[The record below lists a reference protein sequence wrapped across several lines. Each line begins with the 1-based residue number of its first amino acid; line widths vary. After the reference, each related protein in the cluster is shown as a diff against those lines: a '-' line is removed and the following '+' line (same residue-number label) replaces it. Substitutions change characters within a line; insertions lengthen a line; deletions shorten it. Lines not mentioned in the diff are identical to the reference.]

1 MTDGR
6 ARLFVALELPD
17 AIRVALEAWVLRLPV
32 KLGRTLRPVSPQALH
47 VTLCFLG
54 GQLEQEIASIAAAC
68 DIVAAEPEV
77 ELRLVGPVWLPRR
90 RPRVLAI
97 ALEDGDGVLQRIQAS
112 LSAALT
118 AGGWYQAET
127 RPYLAHATVARVKG
141 SGDTRGRAGAGDATL
156 RDITRAELPAVP
168 RLTFIGSRLVL
179 YRSRLHRTGAR
190 YEALTD
196 VTLRAPA

>member
-1 MTDGR
+1 MTDGHG
-6 ARLFVALELPD
+6 RLFVALELPD
-17 AIRVALEAWVLRLPV
+17 AVRVALEAWVLRLPV
-32 KLGRTLRPVSPQALH
+32 KLRRTLRPVTPEALH

-77 ELRLVGPVWLPRR
+77 DLRLVDPVWLPRR

-112 LSAALT
+112 LAAALA

-127 RPYLAHATVARVKG
+127 RPYLAHVTVARVKAG
-141 SGDTRGRAGAGDATL
+141 GGTRAGAGEASL

-168 RLTFIGSRLVL
+168 RLRFRGSRLIL

-190 YEALTD
+190 YEALAG
-196 VTLRAPA
+196 VTLRAPT